1 MIFPVAAPRPVS
13 GCRVRGHGPG
23 LWETPLGH
31 QSDTHLG
38 VQGSIG
44 SHRYAKKDR
53 KRKSQGEIVMNCL
66 SIFWGLLCLSIC
78 LLLLLLKKKNTYL
91 YFFNDPPRIEIG
103 WGQDPQKTPTDSL
116 FNQPSVIWKMGELDD
131 LK

>member
-1 MIFPVAAPRPVS
+1 MLLSHGFPMIFPVAAPRRIS

-38 VQGSIG
+38 VQGPIG
-44 SHRYAKKDR
+44 SHRVPNGLGAVEIQKVTQKGPKKKIPR
-53 KRKSQGEIVMNCL
+53 GNCDE
-66 SIFWGLLCLSIC
+66 LLVYLLGVAMFICL
-78 LLLLLLKKKNTYL
+78 LLLLLLKKKTYL

-103 WGQDPQKTPTDSL
+103 
-116 FNQPSVIWKMGELDD
+116 
-131 LK
+131 

>member
-78 LLLLLLKKKNTYL
+78 LLLLLLKKKTHICIFSMILPELKLDEGKNRRKLPHKASLT
-91 YFFNDPPRIEIG
+91 NPASSG
-103 WGQDPQKTPTDSL
+103 KWGSWTT
-116 FNQPSVIWKMGELDD
+116 
-131 LK
+131 